1 MGEPHNGPDSV
12 DNVICLCPNDHVL
25 FDRGVIGIEQDGS
38 IIDRLSGQ
46 RLGELA
52 HRKGH
57 EVDPAH
63 ARHQWSVSLPE
74 RPDPLAATPAAEVGL
89 RGPAQT
95 TRSRWN
101 FSRMPTMPVH

>member
-1 MGEPHNGPDSV
+1 
-12 DNVICLCPNDHVL
+12 
-25 FDRGVIGIEQDGS
+25 
-38 IIDRLSGQ
+38 
-46 RLGELA
+46 
-52 HRKGH
+52 
-57 EVDPAH
+57 
-63 ARHQWSVSLPE
+63 LPE